1 VNFWK
6 NSKGTHGRFYF
17 VKLTG
22 EMTMSQK
29 LKDLLTSRKFWAL
42 IASLVSIASGYFVGG
57 VDLFQT
63 LQLLVAA
70 FAAFSVATGLE
81 RK

>member
-1 VNFWK
+1 
-6 NSKGTHGRFYF
+6 
-17 VKLTG
+17 
-22 EMTMSQK
+22 MSQK

-70 FAAFSVATGLE
+70 FAAYSIATGLDS
-81 RK
+81 K